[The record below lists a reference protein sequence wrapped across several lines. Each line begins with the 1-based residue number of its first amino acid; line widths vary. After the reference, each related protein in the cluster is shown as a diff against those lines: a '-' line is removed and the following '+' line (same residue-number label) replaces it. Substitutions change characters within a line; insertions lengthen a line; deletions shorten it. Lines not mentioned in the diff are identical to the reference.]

1 MVKVIVVG
9 SGGREHTIAWKLAQ
23 SSSVD
28 EVICVPGN
36 GGTASE
42 NKCRNIPLKQDYITD
57 GANPYVE
64 IAKHEGVTFA
74 VIGPEDPLA
83 AGIAD
88 AFWNAGIP
96 CVGPKSAG
104 AQLEASKDLAK
115 EFMAKYNVACP
126 ASKTFTDEKSAHDYI
141 DQHGAPIVIK
151 ADGLAAGKGVVVAA
165 TAAQAHDAVKDLM
178 IDGRVGNAGSKLVI
192 EDYLEG
198 VEISILAAV
207 SVTPD
212 FTKNGQS
219 TIVPFTPARDHKRL
233 FDGAKGPNTGGMGA
247 VTPLDDVTPEIMA
260 KFNSDILEPT
270 LKGLMAE
277 GFDYRGFIF
286 FGVMIT
292 KDGPKLLEYNV
303 RLGDPETQVVLPMMD
318 FDFAEMCK
326 AIMDGKLKDFN
337 FAWKKGYAVAPVAVS
352 GGYPNAYKKG
362 IPISIN
368 ASAESMKGC
377 KIFIAGAIEDRRA
390 NGAKGKELSLIT
402 SGGRVL
408 ASCAQAAT
416 FDEAWNNAY
425 ALMKQISFEGMFYRK
440 DIGLSG
446 AAESGKL

>member
-165 TAAQAHDAVKDLM
+165 TAPQAHDAVKDLM
-178 IDGRVGNAGSKLVI
+178 IDGRVGNAGRKLVI

-390 NGAKGKELSLIT
+390 NGAKGKDLSLIT

-440 DIGLSG
+440 DIGLPG